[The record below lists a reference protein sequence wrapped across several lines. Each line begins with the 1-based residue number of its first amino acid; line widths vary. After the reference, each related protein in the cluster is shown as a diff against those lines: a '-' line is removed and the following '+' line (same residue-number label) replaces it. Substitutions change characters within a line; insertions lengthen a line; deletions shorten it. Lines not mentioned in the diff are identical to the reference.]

1 MSTLQIA
8 GVVLLVLLAV
18 GLIRIGAQV
27 EYSEQG
33 LTVWLRAGV
42 FRIPVF
48 PAKRK
53 KPKETKPKAAKKTR
67 PDTGKKGGRLKL
79 ALDFIPVILD
89 TVRRFFRKLRVDQL
103 EMNLVV
109 WAPDPGD
116 AAMRYGEA
124 NALLGSVWQPML
136 QVFHVKQAHAHV
148 DVDFDAKESVL
159 YIFASLSLTIAQ
171 VLALVLV
178 FGGKAM
184 QILVRNKNARRRRAN
199 QGEAV

>member
-1 MSTLQIA
+1 MSALQIT

-33 LTVWLRAGV
+33 LAVWIRAGA

-48 PAKRK
+48 PAKK
-53 KPKETKPKAAKKTR
+53 KSKGTKQKAQKKTR

-89 TVRRFFRKLRVDQL
+89 TVRRFFRNLRVDQL

-109 WAPDPGD
+109 CAPDPGD

-124 NALLGSVWQPML
+124 NALLGSVWQPMI
-136 QVFHVKQAHAHV
+136 QVFHVKQAHTHV
-148 DVDFDAKESVL
+148 DVDFEAGESVL

-171 VLALVLV
+171 TLALVLV
-178 FGGKAM
+178 FGGKAL
-184 QILVRNKNARRRRAN
+184 QILIRNKSARRRRAN

>member
-1 MSTLQIA
+1 MSPLLIA
-8 GVVLLVLLAV
+8 GLVLLVLLAV
-18 GLIRIGAQV
+18 GLIRVGAQV

-33 LTVWLRAGV
+33 LAVWIRAGV
-42 FRIPVF
+42 LRIPVF
-48 PAKRK
+48 PAKKRAK
-53 KPKETKPKAAKKTR
+53 KTKPKAAKKTR
-67 PDTGKKGGRLKL
+67 PDTGKKGGRLRL

-89 TVRRFFRKLRVDQL
+89 TVKRFFHKLRVDRL
-103 EMNLVV
+103 EMSLVV
-109 WAPDPGD
+109 CAPDPAD

-124 NALLGSVWQPML
+124 NALLGSVWQPMQ

-148 DVDFDAKESVL
+148 DVDFEAKESVL
-159 YIFASLSLTIAQ
+159 YLFASLSLTVAQ

-178 FGGKAM
+178 FGGKAL

>member
-1 MSTLQIA
+1 MSPLQIA

-18 GLIRIGAQV
+18 GLIPIGAQV

-33 LTVWLRAGV
+33 LTVWLRAGA

-53 KPKETKPKAAKKTR
+53 KAKETKPKTAKKAR
-67 PDTGKKGGRLKL
+67 PDTGKKGGQLKL

-109 WAPDPGD
+109 CAPDPGD
-116 AAMRYGEA
+116 AAVRYGQA
-124 NALLGSVWQPML
+124 NALLGCVWQPML

-171 VLALVLV
+171 ALALVLV
-178 FGGKAM
+178 FGGKAL
-184 QILVRNKNARRRRAN
+184 QILVQNKNARRRRVN

>member
-1 MSTLQIA
+1 MSPLQIA

-18 GLIRIGAQV
+18 GLIRIGVQV

-33 LTVWLRAGV
+33 LTVWVRAGV
-42 FRIPVF
+42 FHIPVF

-53 KPKETKPKAAKKTR
+53 KAKETKPKAAKKTR
-67 PDTGKKGGRLKL
+67 PDTPKKGGRLKL

-124 NALLGSVWQPML
+124 NALLGSVWQPVL
-136 QVFHVKQAHAHV
+136 QVFRVKQAHAHV

-171 VLALVLV
+171 ALALVLV
-178 FGGKAM
+178 FGGKAL
-184 QILVRNKNARRRRAN
+184 QILVQNKNARRRRVN

>member
-1 MSTLQIA
+1 MSALQIA

-18 GLIRIGAQV
+18 GLIRIGVQV

-33 LTVWLRAGV
+33 LAVWLRVGV

-53 KPKETKPKAAKKTR
+53 KAKETKPKAAKTTR
-67 PDTGKKGGRLKL
+67 PGTGKKGGRLKL
-79 ALDFIPVILD
+79 ALDFIPVVLD
-89 TVRRFFRKLRVDQL
+89 TVRRFFCKLRVDQL

-136 QVFHVKQAHAHV
+136 QAFHVKQAHAHV
-148 DVDFDAKESVL
+148 DVDFDATESVL

-178 FGGKAM
+178 FGGKAL
-184 QILVRNKNARRRRAN
+184 QILVQNKNARRRRVN